1 MWSKP
6 SIPQISPKE
15 PFTLRFYQ
23 SRDVLV
29 RSWNKQNGVSLL
41 ADHKHELE
49 FLFHSLFCVQC
60 LGLYGSSAQWQW
72 GSQMN
77 EWTALLW
84 GPARWVVMLYHQ
96 VKNARLS
103 LDSPSSFLLMQS
115 CPMCRPPTLPSDPAS
130 PFLTCWTYFVPFL
143 THVICWNW
151 FIRIP
156 FSRCR
161 QFCKM
166 LLE

>member
-15 PFTLRFYQ
+15 PFILRFYQ

-29 RSWNKQNGVSLL
+29 QSWNKQNGASLL

-60 LGLYGSSAQWQW
+60 LGLYGSSAQWQC

-77 EWTALLW
+77 EWTVFSSGVLFGEWWCFITKLKMQDSASTALL
-84 GPARWVVMLYHQ
+84 PFFSC
-96 VKNARLS
+96 S
-103 LDSPSSFLLMQS
+103 LAPCADYQHSSLTLPSPSSPSYLLD
-115 CPMCRPPTLPSDPAS
+115 L
-130 PFLTCWTYFVPFL
+130 
-143 THVICWNW
+143 
-151 FIRIP
+151 
-156 FSRCR
+156 
-161 QFCKM
+161 FCALFNTPD
-166 LLE
+166 LLKLV